1 MTKTIIYM
9 KKFIIALIAMFAIAS
24 AANAANAYKI
34 DDAAID
40 AVVEN
45 AVAISPMSLM
55 AELPASVPAS
65 ASISS
70 SKSPVAAILLTF
82 VLGEFGVH
90 RHYMGT
96 RPWMW
101 AIYTFT
107 VGGIFGVVPFI
118 DFIMEIVALAED
130 NSVGRYC
137 GNTKFFMWA

>member
-1 MTKTIIYM
+1 M

-24 AANAANAYKI
+24 AANATNAYKI

-82 VLGEFGVH
+82 FLGEFGVH

-107 VGGIFGVVPFI
+107 FGGIFGVVPFI

>member
-1 MTKTIIYM
+1 MTKTIFYM

-82 VLGEFGVH
+82 FLGEFGVH

-107 VGGIFGVVPFI
+107 FGGIFGVVPFI

>member
-1 MTKTIIYM
+1 M

-65 ASISS
+65 R
-70 SKSPVAAILLTF
+70 SPI
-82 VLGEFGVH
+82 
-90 RHYMGT
+90 
-96 RPWMW
+96 
-101 AIYTFT
+101 
-107 VGGIFGVVPFI
+107 
-118 DFIMEIVALAED
+118 
-130 NSVGRYC
+130 
-137 GNTKFFMWA
+137 K

>member
-1 MTKTIIYM
+1 
-9 KKFIIALIAMFAIAS
+9 MFAIAS

-82 VLGEFGVH
+82 FLGEFGVH

-107 VGGIFGVVPFI
+107 FGGIFGVVPFI

>member
-1 MTKTIIYM
+1 M

-82 VLGEFGVH
+82 FLGEFGVH

-101 AIYTFT
+101 AIYTVT
-107 VGGIFGVVPFI
+107 VFGIFGVVPFV
-118 DFIMEIVALAED
+118 DFIVMIVALVED
-130 NSVGRYC
+130 GSVGRYC
-137 GNTKFFMWA
+137 GDTRFIMWG